1 MTGKGKRK
9 HGRLVA
15 PIPPI
20 RVFLSACFLN
30 HSPPVQSFWPMP
42 CSHDGVETRSSASF
56 PGCWTCHYR
65 TVDACLRGSGARR
78 VGAERSAAWGHQ
90 APALCAGTRATCH
103 ARSPSTAIFESI
115 AGGERVVGGK

>member
-42 CSHDGVETRSSASF
+42 CSHDGLETRSSASF

-65 TVDACLRGSGARR
+65 PVDACLRGSGARR
-78 VGAERSAAWGHQ
+78 MGPERS
-90 APALCAGTRATCH
+90 
-103 ARSPSTAIFESI
+103 RSEEHTSELQSLMRISYAVFCLTKKKHNI
-115 AGGERVVGGK
+115 

>member
-1 MTGKGKRK
+1 MRISDWSSDVCSSDLELGGMTGKGKRK

-65 TVDACLRGSGARR
+65 TVAACRSEEGR
-78 VGAERSAAWGHQ
+78 VGKECVSTCR
-90 APALCAGTRATCH
+90 TRW
-103 ARSPSTAIFESI
+103 
-115 AGGERVVGGK
+115 